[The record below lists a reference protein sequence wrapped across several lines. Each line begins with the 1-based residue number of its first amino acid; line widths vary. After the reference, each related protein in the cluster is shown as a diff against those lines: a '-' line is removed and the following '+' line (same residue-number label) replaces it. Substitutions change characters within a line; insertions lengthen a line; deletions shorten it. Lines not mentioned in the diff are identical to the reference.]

1 MLCLFGVLVVLA
13 GITLSTANGRNVWRV
28 DVLARQSVPSNLSK
42 PGVVLDIIRATVQVT
57 EALGQVGCDQLRQEI
72 NGVVVQVWRVLDLAA
87 QDIFIDLDWG
97 SAIPEGRESAK
108 HFED

>member
-1 MLCLFGVLVVLA
+1 
-13 GITLSTANGRNVWRV
+13 
-28 DVLARQSVPSNLSK
+28 
-42 PGVVLDIIRATVQVT
+42 VQVT